1 MSDRVNN
8 CESAIYLNAL
18 NRIIFL
24 GAKRI
29 STLLECY
36 GTPRKVWEAPTE
48 EIIKLVELKKS
59 ADQFDCERKSI
70 DPLYEWK
77 RLLNYNVNCIT
88 LKCPGYPSLLK
99 EIPLPPPILYYRGN
113 LEEAEKPAVA
123 IVGSRRC
130 TFYGKETAGKLAE
143 ELTSEGITVVS
154 GMALGIDT
162 AAHRGVLDNSGF
174 TIAVLG
180 CSLDKC
186 YPPQNKD
193 LKKEIEHSG
202 LVISEYPLGSEP
214 LPYYF
219 PQRNRIISGLSLA
232 TVVIEATAKSGAL
245 ITANYALEQNREV
258 FAVPGNIGSPY
269 SRGCHRLIKEG
280 AGLVE
285 SAADILDALYMGS
298 ENEYQLSLDNS
309 RQDLTEV
316 EKRLLDII
324 PYQPLHLDNI
334 IRLCGLKA
342 SEASAILLSL
352 ELKKCIRQT
361 PGKFF
366 SRI

>member
-1 MSDRVNN
+1 MEQKVNDL
-8 CESAIYLNAL
+8 ESLVYLNAL

-29 STLLECY
+29 SILLDY
-36 GTPRKVWEAPTE
+36 YASARDAWEAPAE
-48 EIIKLVELKKS
+48 EIIRLVNLKKS
-59 ADQFDCERKSI
+59 AEVFDRERKSI
-70 DPLYEWK
+70 DPHAEWN
-77 RLLNYNVNCIT
+77 RLADLKINCAA
-88 LKCPGYPSLLK
+88 PESPAYPSLLR
-99 EIPLPPPILYYRGN
+99 EIPSPPPILYYRGN
-113 LEEAEKPAVA
+113 LEKAKEPAVA

-130 TFYGKETAGKLAE
+130 TFYGKETAVKLAE
-143 ELTSEGITVVS
+143 ELTAEGLTIVS

-162 AAHRGVLDNSGF
+162 AAHRGTLDSNGF

-186 YPPQNKD
+186 YPPQNRD

-202 LVISEYPLGSEP
+202 VVISEYPLGTEP
-214 LPYYF
+214 LPKYF
-219 PQRNRIISGLSLA
+219 PQRNRIISGLTLA

-245 ITANYALEQNREV
+245 ITADYAIEQNREV

-298 ENEYQLSLDNS
+298 ENGYQLSFDNN
-309 RQDLTEV
+309 RQELTEA
-316 EKRLLDII
+316 EKELLDTI
-324 PYQPLHLDNI
+324 PYQPLHIDNI
-334 IRLCGLKA
+334 IQQCGIKA
-342 SEASAILLSL
+342 SETSVILLSL
-352 ELKKCIRQT
+352 ELKKYIRQT
-361 PGKFF
+361 PGKYY